1 MGTGSA
7 LETFE
12 TGRVLET
19 GGAFETGRVLETGGA
34 FETGRVL
41 ESGGAFETGMVLE
54 TGGGRT
60 QFSKNWCNNIETF
73 SLKKLNTLLR
83 NEQKINSLFFIF
95 HCM

>member
-1 MGTGSA
+1 MGTGRA
-7 LETFE
+7 LET
-12 TGRVLET
+12 
-19 GGAFETGRVLETGGA
+19 FETGRVLETGGA

-60 QFSKNWCNNIETF
+60 QFLKNWCNNIETF

-83 NEQKINSLFFIF
+83 NEQKTIKIIGNAR
-95 HCM
+95 